1 MTNRTLLA
9 ATLMFLLAPASTLLA
24 QDDDAHAEMAMEEPE
39 VLIISS
45 GAIEYAPIELPG
57 FDSGMQIAVL
67 SGDPAGDGPYVIR
80 LTFPDGYRF
89 PPHWH
94 PMTENLTVLEGTF
107 LLAMGE
113 SADESAIVEYSPGD
127 YLYIPAE
134 HPHYGGAEGY
144 TEIQLHGMGPFDI
157 NVVGQETD

>member
-9 ATLMFLLAPASTLLA
+9 ATLMFLLAPASALLA
-24 QDDDAHAEMAMEEPE
+24 QDDAAPAELAMEEPE
-39 VLIISS
+39 VLIVSS
-45 GAIEYAPIELPG
+45 GTIEYAPIEVPG
-57 FDSGMQIAVL
+57 FDSGIQIAVL

-80 LTFPDGYRF
+80 LAFPDGYRF

-94 PMTENLTVLEGTF
+94 PMAENLTVLEGTF

-113 SADESAIVEYSPGD
+113 SADESAIVEYAPGD

-134 HPHYGGAEGY
+134 HPHYGGAEGD
-144 TEIQLHGMGPFDI
+144 TEIQLHGMGPFEI